1 MEISSLH
8 KLLDNFIIIYL
19 SDRPFAAKS
28 YFDGT
33 VTLTVKS
40 KLTLHGIH
48 TEQKWIFDFV
58 LNKNS
63 ARIAY
68 FETFIP
74 GGMGQQQSPK
84 KVQQFLQNKLK
95 LAIFKELINY
105 AKEK

>member
-1 MEISSLH
+1 MEISNLH
-8 KLLDNFIIIYL
+8 KLLDNFIIRYL
-19 SDRPFAAKS
+19 SDRPCAAKS
-28 YFDGT
+28 YFYGK

-40 KLTLHGIH
+40 KLTLHGLH
-48 TEQKWIFDFV
+48 DEQKWIFDFI
-58 LNKNS
+58 LNKNN

-68 FETFIP
+68 FEAFIP
-74 GGMGQQQSPK
+74 GGMGQQQSLK